1 MDKKALLLAIIIYG
15 IVIVVMIFIK
25 FSVKTEYVDFINF
38 GIYTEKEG
46 SIARIPYEEKE
57 GSMRIEIPSYG
68 DVPIRINEEK
78 SGFIEEKTKR
88 FEEEK
93 KEKGFESANGYSISG
108 EISMRK
114 LIRFRMPEFPKD
126 EKEPSQVKLEIT
138 VDELGNVVKI
148 DIVKTGGYNFD
159 KSAIDAVKE
168 WVFIPLKDVKEQ
180 KGIVTIYFK
189 LK

>member
-1 MDKKALLLAIIIYG
+1 LLLQQHQKTEMDKKALLLAIIIYG

-88 FEEEK
+88 RHE
-93 KEKGFESANGYSISG
+93 Y
-108 EISMRK
+108 
-114 LIRFRMPEFPKD
+114 
-126 EKEPSQVKLEIT
+126 
-138 VDELGNVVKI
+138 
-148 DIVKTGGYNFD
+148 
-159 KSAIDAVKE
+159 E
-168 WVFIPLKDVKEQ
+168 WRSD
-180 KGIVTIYFK
+180 
-189 LK
+189 